1 MLKLKTS
8 EFSELILT
16 FVEVTGKKLVGGQKE
31 RVKKMLTLRSFFGK
45 HFLRKQFVY
54 LSLQVA

>member
-1 MLKLKTS
+1 MLKLKAS

-31 RVKKMLTLRSFFGK
+31 RVKKMLTLRSFFLK
-45 HFLRKQFVY
+45 TFP
-54 LSLQVA
+54 